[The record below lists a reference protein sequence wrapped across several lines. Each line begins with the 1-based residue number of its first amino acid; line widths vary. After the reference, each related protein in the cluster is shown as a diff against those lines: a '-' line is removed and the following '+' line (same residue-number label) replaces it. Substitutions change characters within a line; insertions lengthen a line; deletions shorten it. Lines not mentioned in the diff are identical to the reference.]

1 MGIGIVLVF
10 WAVIGTILAGIGAL
24 VLGGATAFLT
34 RGAQRSRRRVILAA
48 ALFPF
53 VCLAWS
59 GIVFMFQA
67 VINEGLLHR
76 DAGLGDTWRC
86 PLPNGYALL
95 MIDVTDQGWVYNP
108 KTQPGGAVGE
118 QEDAV
123 PGVRTVQVAGRYI
136 LGASDS
142 KWFGR
147 LEDGSTQVDSF
158 FLLDIQVGKHTTFP
172 SYEALTVEA
181 QRRGIQPKLVP
192 IKALY
197 SKYRFTGFDVFV
209 GFLLC
214 LPPMVAT
221 YLLVRW
227 VARVRRTRELALQST

>member
-24 VLGGATAFLT
+24 ILGGAASFVT
-34 RGAQRSRRRVILAA
+34 RGAQQGRRRVVLAA
-48 ALFPF
+48 ALFPVF
-53 VCLAWS
+53 CLAWA
-59 GIVFMFQA
+59 GMVFVFQA
-67 VINEGLLHR
+67 LINETVLHR

-86 PLPNGYALL
+86 PLPNGYALM

-108 KTQPGGAVGE
+108 KTQPGDAVGE

-123 PGVRTVQVAGRYI
+123 SGVRTIQVVGRYI

-147 LEDGSTQVDSF
+147 LRDDSNQVDSF
-158 FLLDIQVGKHTTFP
+158 FLLDTDAGKRTAFP
-172 SYEALTVEA
+172 TYEALTIEA
-181 QRRGIQPKLVP
+181 QRLGIQPNLEP
-192 IKALY
+192 INAVY
-197 SKYRFTGFDVFV
+197 SKYRFTKFDVFV

-214 LPPMVAT
+214 LPPIVAT
-221 YLLVRW
+221 CLLAW
-227 VARVRRTRELALQST
+227 WIARVRRTRELATSPA